1 MFGKKKAIGNEAKPN
16 KKSPAASFF
25 KTVFIIVVCFIA
37 LSFVAVYAYT
47 KATYTPEKGYEKAPI
62 NAYLLFHFSYFA
74 QAIAHI
80 STENSIF
87 ASSFQLNKLFYL
99 W

>member
-1 MFGKKKAIGNEAKPN
+1 MQITCHNSEDTHFQSFIVIGY
-16 KKSPAASFF
+16 
-25 KTVFIIVVCFIA
+25 IIYWLIIRHMRLIIRQRQSYFLSQWKVC
-37 LSFVAVYAYT
+37 
-47 KATYTPEKGYEKAPI
+47 I

>member
-1 MFGKKKAIGNEAKPN
+1 MRL
-16 KKSPAASFF
+16 
-25 KTVFIIVVCFIA
+25 IIRQRQSYFLSQWKVC
-37 LSFVAVYAYT
+37 
-47 KATYTPEKGYEKAPI
+47 I

-87 ASSFQLNKLFYL
+87 ASSFQLNKLFYFMVNKNL
-99 W
+99 YTLLVCLLLADAI

>member
-1 MFGKKKAIGNEAKPN
+1 MRLIIRQRQSYFLSQWKVCINAY
-16 KKSPAASFF
+16 FF
-25 KTVFIIVVCFIA
+25 LSQWKVC
-37 LSFVAVYAYT
+37 
-47 KATYTPEKGYEKAPI
+47 I

>member
-1 MFGKKKAIGNEAKPN
+1 MFGKKKEIGNEAKPK

-47 KATYTPEKGYEKAPI
+47 KATYTPEKGYEKAPSVTQVRR
-62 NAYLLFHFSYFA
+62 HG
-74 QAIAHI
+74 
-80 STENSIF
+80 
-87 ASSFQLNKLFYL
+87 
-99 W
+99 